1 MIGDPLAQV
10 APMVLRRKLGGL
22 SVRARPRNHS
32 PQKTEWLLEHFGK
45 LEASGMVYRN
55 PQATCSSVAMAV
67 PKGSGFRM
75 VVDYRAINQQ
85 IEQAAMP
92 MPRVEELGYL
102 LRGAGAFR
110 TLDMI
115 QGYW

>member
-1 MIGDPLAQV
+1 
-10 APMVLRRKLGGL
+10 
-22 SVRARPRNHS
+22 
-32 PQKTEWLLEHFGK
+32 
-45 LEASGMVYRN
+45 MVYRN

-75 VVDYRAINQQ
+75 VADYRAINQQ

-92 MPRVEELGYL
+92 MPRLEELGYL
-102 LRGAGAFR
+102 LRGAGAFC

-115 QGYW
+115 QEYWQMPLHESGQELFAMMIAGGLFTPRGCRREY